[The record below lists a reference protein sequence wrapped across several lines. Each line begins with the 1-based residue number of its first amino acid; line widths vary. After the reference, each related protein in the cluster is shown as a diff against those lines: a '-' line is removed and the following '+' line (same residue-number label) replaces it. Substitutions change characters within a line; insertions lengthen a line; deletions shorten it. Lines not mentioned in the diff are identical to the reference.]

1 MFYKLCVLPVMTTFD
16 APIALA
22 TSKQTNPIGPVQK
35 ALTLNLNCAML
46 EPINYFTWYKS
57 LKILACCHN
66 WKDLLTIKC
75 LTWSTKVQQ
84 VSPSLKFCWVSMILP
99 FVTTPTEC
107 SIRFLTCMGMSPK
120 SSTITLFISL
130 CSMPWIALC
139 SILLM
144 EYSKTVYCVSLI
156 V

>member
-57 LKILACCHN
+57 L
-66 WKDLLTIKC
+66 
-75 LTWSTKVQQ
+75 
-84 VSPSLKFCWVSMILP
+84 
-99 FVTTPTEC
+99 
-107 SIRFLTCMGMSPK
+107 
-120 SSTITLFISL
+120 ISL
-130 CSMPWIALC
+130 LSQLKGFVN
-139 SILLM
+139 
-144 EYSKTVYCVSLI
+144 Y
-156 V
+156 